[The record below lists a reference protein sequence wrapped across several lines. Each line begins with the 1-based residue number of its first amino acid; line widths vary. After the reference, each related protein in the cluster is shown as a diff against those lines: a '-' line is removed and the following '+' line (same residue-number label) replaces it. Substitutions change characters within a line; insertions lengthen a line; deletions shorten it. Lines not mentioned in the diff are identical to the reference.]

1 MQPEFARSPAPDTP
15 EAPASNPKAPWR
27 SDCAN
32 GNFPYVET
40 FRDPAIRP
48 DGLTMSLG
56 WHLSAL
62 MTDRVASRRIMP
74 AFVGFTGT
82 TVVASLLLTSQ
93 PLSPTDRV
101 MAAHARDGATPA
113 AALAPA
119 HSREPFVPAAIA
131 APDHAKPV
139 DTANYEIARPFI
151 FQRAATDRDRALDC
165 LATAAWYEAG
175 NDPAGQRA
183 VIQVVLNR
191 VRHPNF
197 PKSVCAVV
205 FQGSERKT
213 GCQFSFTCDG
223 SLSRRFPAPAQWAS
237 ARMLGE
243 NALNGATD
251 TTVRQS
257 THFHANYVSPWWSSQ
272 LERISTVGAHI
283 FYRWPGAR
291 GKLSR
296 QGQPTGDEPDISVR
310 PGTARPAEIA
320 VDDTL
325 IAENGFLN
333 ARSLPPASGAAGAV
347 TAPPSPQ
354 SATLFMTVDEA
365 SPGGRWAMSALGKCS
380 GKPSCQVVAYGQID
394 QTVRNRELAAALRD
408 RPLFLFVRDNVSGMD
423 LALWDCERAPRANA
437 SQCLPSSPLELT
449 RLMRER

>member
-1 MQPEFARSPAPDTP
+1 MS
-15 EAPASNPKAPWR
+15 
-27 SDCAN
+27 
-32 GNFPYVET
+32 
-40 FRDPAIRP
+40 RDLAIRP
-48 DGLTMSLG
+48 DGLTTSLG

-62 MTDRVASRRIMP
+62 MTDSVAGRRIMP

-101 MAAHARDGATPA
+101 MAAHAREASATAARLAVPPA
-113 AALAPA
+113 RAPFA
-119 HSREPFVPAAIA
+119 PTAIA
-131 APDHAKPV
+131 APDSANPV

-151 FQRAATDRDRALDC
+151 FQRATTDRDRALDC

-223 SLSRRFPAPAQWAS
+223 SLSRRFPPPAQWSS
-237 ARMLGE
+237 ARILGE

-291 GKLSR
+291 GRLSR
-296 QGQPTGDEPDISVR
+296 QNQPTGDEPDIALR

-320 VDDTL
+320 VDEAL
-325 IAENGFLN
+325 FSENGILN
-333 ARSLPPASGAAGAV
+333 ARSHPPASGAAGAV

-354 SATLFMTVDEA
+354 SATMFMTVDQA
-365 SPGGRWAMSALGKCS
+365 SPDGRWAISALGRCT
-380 GKPSCQVVAYGQID
+380 GKLSCQVVAYGQVD
-394 QTVRNRELAAALRD
+394 QTVRNRELTAALRD
-408 RPLFLFVRDNVSGMD
+408 RPLFLFVRDKVSGME
-423 LALWDCERAPRANA
+423 LALWDCDRAPRANA
-437 SQCLPSSPLELT
+437 SQCLPSSALELT